1 MPGEWWLS
9 RQRQYDASRIAL
21 SWPPAFPTAR
31 PPSLPGDLAT
41 SRPELLWQH
50 TLVSLAPLALEYCV
64 KNLLAPA
71 PASLRP
77 IVSLPRIS
85 AAHPPAPSPPVA
97 PTGVIHSLA
106 RAPTTSPRP
115 APTAHLPRFG
125 AFPTAIRSTS
135 PCVRPASAVA
145 TKAHLSVLTSQHRRR
160 CSHEALHIRD
170 RRADRRDERRG
181 CPLDYMDR

>member
-1 MPGEWWLS
+1 M
-9 RQRQYDASRIAL
+9 

-50 TLVSLAPLALEYCV
+50 TLVSLAPLALEYRGQESVRTGACQ
-64 KNLLAPA
+64 PPPDRQSTPDFRCA
-71 PASLRP
+71 PAS
-77 IVSLPRIS
+77 SIS
-85 AAHPPAPSPPVA
+85 TRRSY
-97 PTGVIHSLA
+97 GRHSLA
-106 RAPTTSPRP
+106 RPRSYHQP
-115 APTAHLPRFG
+115 APSSDC
-125 AFPTAIRSTS
+125 AFSTLRSLSTAIRSTS